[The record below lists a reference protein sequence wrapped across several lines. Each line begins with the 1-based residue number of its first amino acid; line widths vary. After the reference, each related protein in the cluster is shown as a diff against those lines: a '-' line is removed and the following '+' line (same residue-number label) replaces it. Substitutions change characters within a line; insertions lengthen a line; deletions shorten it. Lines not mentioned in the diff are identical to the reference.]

1 MWLSDFRK
9 FAEQFGEIIGWDAT
23 NNMLGHSSHGSSR
36 FKLVFVYQ
44 EKLMIIKIN

>member
-23 NNMLGHSSHGSSR
+23 NNMWPLFTRIVS
-36 FKLVFVYQ
+36 L
-44 EKLMIIKIN
+44 